1 MARVLQTVIASQRCK
16 TLLSSSLCPF
26 DKARII
32 GAVGIALFAFHGNT
46 VVAAE
51 ETLTD
56 STEVI
61 QTVDAWQNGSTLP
74 STTGQVTTY
83 GTCQEIIQH
92 NLSIAPK
99 FGYSVDNLAGTF
111 TDPKT
116 NITIRQGCTPAAP
129 FYIPFPVNPPGGS
142 LPSLE
147 NVSCP
152 SQEPGTDV
160 WYIIGQSNASNWGD
174 GRYTAGQRTYM
185 YGRDG
190 QCYQASDPIAG
201 TDGTGAGPW
210 ARLADLM
217 VGQKAVN
224 RDTITAV
231 VIVDRA
237 VGASS
242 IKDWMPGRG
251 LNSQMI
257 SSLTDAKLHGFVP
270 TRIVWVQGEAD
281 ALATT
286 STSEYV
292 EDFFSMLGSIR
303 ALGIKAPVWVAQTTM
318 CNLRT
323 ARDPND
329 LDVLWR
335 TPDYYVDSEVGR
347 QNVRAAQQ
355 IIGGWNENLH
365 NGANL
370 DSIDIALRRDGCHM
384 GSYALDQEAQLW
396 MRAFIHP
403 N

>member
-1 MARVLQTVIASQRCK
+1 MARILQIVIVSKLCK
-16 TLLSSSLCPF
+16 ALLSSSLWPF

-32 GAVGIALFAFHGNT
+32 GVIGVALSAFHGNT

-51 ETLTD
+51 QTLTG

-61 QTVDAWQNGSTLP
+61 QTVDAWQNGSALP
-74 STTGQVTTY
+74 STTGQATTY
-83 GTCQEIIQH
+83 RTCQEIIQH
-92 NLSIAPK
+92 NLSIAAEY
-99 FGYSVDNLAGTF
+99 GYSVDNQAGTF

-129 FYIPFPVNPPGGS
+129 FYIPFPVDPPGGS
-142 LPSLE
+142 LPSL
-147 NVSCP
+147 VTVPCP
-152 SQEPGTDV
+152 SQGVGTDV

-174 GRYTAGQRTYM
+174 GRYTSGQGTYM
-185 YGRDG
+185 YGGDG

-217 VGQKAVN
+217 VGQKTSN
-224 RDTITAV
+224 GDTITAV
-231 VIVDRA
+231 VIIDRA

-242 IKDWMPGRG
+242 IKDWLPGRG
-251 LNSQMI
+251 LNSRMI
-257 SSLTDAKLHGFVP
+257 SSLKDAKLHGFVP

-292 EDFFSMLGSIR
+292 EDFISMLGSIR
-303 ALGIKAPVWVAQTTM
+303 ALGTKAPVWVAQATM

-323 ARDPND
+323 ASNPND
-329 LDVLWR
+329 PDVLWR
-335 TPDYYVDSEVGR
+335 TPDYYVDREVGR

-365 NGANL
+365 KGANL

-396 MRAFIHP
+396 MQAFIHP